1 MTDTA
6 PLHTRRF
13 TSAEVWVH
21 GAFALLVGV
30 GIITAAL
37 LYIDPLSVLVG
48 RRALVADVHLWAGLL
63 APIPLALGLLLSG
76 SFRADVRRLDTFDDG
91 DRRWLRRRDR
101 RQLPV
106 DRFNAGQKLNAAF
119 TLGAVLVL
127 LGTGVVMAGLLVN
140 APDDLRTG
148 ATFVHDWAAI
158 GLTAAVAG
166 HLYFVRRY
174 GRGDASSPRTSSAS

>member
-1 MTDTA
+1 VSGPTGVATA
-6 PLHTRRF
+6 RF
-13 TSAEVWVH
+13 TTAEVVVH
-21 GAFALLVGV
+21 AAFGLLVGIGV
-30 GIITAAL
+30 LTAAL
-37 LYIDPLSVLVG
+37 LYVDPLSVLVG

-63 APIPLALGLLLSG
+63 CPVPLALGLLSG
-76 SFRADVRRLDTFDDG
+76 AVRADLRRLDAYDEA
-91 DRRWLRRRDR
+91 DRRWLRSRNRRL
-101 RQLPV
+101 LPV

-148 ATFVHDWAAI
+148 ATFVHDWVAL
-158 GLTAAVAG
+158 GLTAAVVG

-174 GRGDASSPRTSSAS
+174 GRGDATQPRR